1 MSLSIRNQ
9 LTGTVVTVV
18 PGEVMATVGVRLDGG
33 LELTAAVTRE
43 AVDELELAP
52 GSAVRALV
60 KATEVAL
67 ATGPVEGLS
76 IRNRLPGVVRE
87 VARGGAM
94 ASVKVAVDGGGELT
108 AAVTRDAVAEL
119 ALGAGDPVTALV
131 KATEVSL
138 ATG

>member
-33 LELTAAVTRE
+33 RELTAAITRE

-52 GSAVRALV
+52 GAAVRALV

-67 ATGPVEGLS
+67 ATGPVAGLS

-87 VARGGAM
+87 ITTGAVM
-94 ASVKVAVDGGGELT
+94 ASVKVAVDGVGELT

-119 ALGAGDPVTALV
+119 ALGTGAPVTALV